1 MNRLPLAAPLALLL
15 AGCST
20 LEKLDVGS
28 LSGGYITNS
37 QAKSLTKA
45 ATALRRSAEEIS
57 ESEEYYIGRSVAAQI
72 LGRYKPL
79 NDAGL
84 NLYVQKVAQAVSMA
98 SDRPALFKGYHVQV
112 LDTGEVNAFA
122 APGGFI
128 FVTSGM
134 LNLVKSED
142 ELACV
147 MAHEVAHI
155 AKKHGLKTIQTSR
168 LTSAFTALG
177 TEAAKSY
184 TPQQVSQLTAAF
196 EGAVDDVVN
205 RLVVSGYSRDKEYEA
220 DRFAAQYA
228 RNANYD
234 PGALKGFL
242 ERMAQ
247 ASASGGGVFK
257 THPGADK
264 RVGELGDPAPS
275 AAFRRSPQRD
285 KRFTASVPL

>member
-1 MNRLPLAAPLALLL
+1 MKTLLLVLPLVLLL
-15 AGCST
+15 AGCAAM
-20 LEKLDVGS
+20 EKLDVSS

-45 ATALRRSAEEIS
+45 ATALRKSAEEIS

-79 NDAGL
+79 NNGAL

-98 SDRPALFKGYHVQV
+98 SDRPATFKGYHVQV

-128 FVTSGM
+128 FVTKGM
-134 LNLVKSED
+134 LGLVKNED

-147 MAHEVAHI
+147 LAHEVAHI
-155 AKKHGLKTIQTSR
+155 SKKHGLKTIQTSR
-168 LTSAFTALG
+168 LTSAFTILG

-184 TPQQVSQLTAAF
+184 TPQQISQLTTAF

-205 RLVVSGYSRDKEYEA
+205 KLVVNGYSRDKEYEA

-234 PGALKGFL
+234 PGALKSFL

-247 ASASGGGVFK
+247 ASTSGGGVFK
-257 THPGADK
+257 THPGAGK
-264 RVGELGDPAPS
+264 RVGELDGLTPS
-275 AAFRRSPQRD
+275 AAFQRSPMRA
-285 KRFTASVPL
+285 KRFSASVSL